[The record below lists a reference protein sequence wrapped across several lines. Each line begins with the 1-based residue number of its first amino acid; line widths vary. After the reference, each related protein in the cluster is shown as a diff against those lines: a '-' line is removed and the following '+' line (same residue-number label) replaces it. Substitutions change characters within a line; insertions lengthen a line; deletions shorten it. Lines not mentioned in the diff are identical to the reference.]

1 MDAACCK
8 ARGPKNKRDGTD
20 DDVALAGRWGQL
32 RDSGL
37 LGQLIRFG
45 IAGGLTTALYTAVY
59 SPLASQKITSEQ
71 IANLIGYLVAMA
83 AGYLI
88 HSRWSFRGHGAD
100 MRQTTIRF
108 FLVSLVSYALN
119 TLWVFVLTDDAML
132 AGPWWWP
139 LVPVLFVTPLVIFA
153 LNRLW
158 VFA

>member
-1 MDAACCK
+1 M
-8 ARGPKNKRDGTD
+8 
-20 DDVALAGRWGQL
+20 QL
-32 RDSGL
+32 F
-37 LGQLIRFG
+37 RFA
-45 IAGGLTTALYTAVY
+45 IAGGITTTLYTIVY
-59 SPLASQKITSEQ
+59 SPLAKYRVTSEQ
-71 IANLIGYLVAMA
+71 VANLAGYLVAML
-83 AGYLI
+83 AGYVI

-108 FLVSLVSYALN
+108 FLVSLISYAIN
-119 TLWVFVLTDDAML
+119 TGWVFLLTDDAML

>member
-1 MDAACCK
+1 M
-8 ARGPKNKRDGTD
+8 
-20 DDVALAGRWGQL
+20 QL
-32 RDSGL
+32 F
-37 LGQLIRFG
+37 RFA
-45 IAGGLTTALYTAVY
+45 IAGGITTALYTIVY
-59 SPLASQKITSEQ
+59 SPLAKYRVTSEQ
-71 IANLIGYLVAMA
+71 VANLAGYLVAML
-83 AGYLI
+83 AGYVI

-108 FLVSLVSYALN
+108 FLVSLVSYAIN
-119 TLWVFVLTDDAML
+119 TGWVFLLTDDAML